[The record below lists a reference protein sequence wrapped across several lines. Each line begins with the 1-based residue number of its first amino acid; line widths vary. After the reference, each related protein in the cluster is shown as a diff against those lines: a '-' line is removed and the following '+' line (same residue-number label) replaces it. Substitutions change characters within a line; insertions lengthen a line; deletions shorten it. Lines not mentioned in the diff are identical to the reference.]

1 MHRLLLLAL
10 AACATQTC
18 DETKP
23 MLWLHIHNAGGTSIR
38 ALAETYGERPLEPA
52 TTNWNL
58 WLHAKETYKTISCRE
73 KVDLFKRQAAATMTM
88 IERPF
93 DAADAA
99 CAELAYGT
107 TLRSPVSTMLS
118 TIVTNNV
125 DVDAL

>member
-10 AACATQTC
+10 TACAKKKC

-23 MLWLHIHNAGGTSIR
+23 MLWLHVHNAGGTTIR
-38 ALAETYGERPLEPA
+38 TLAETYGERPLEPA
-52 TTNWNL
+52 TMNWNL

-93 DAADAA
+93 DAA
-99 CAELAYGT
+99 
-107 TLRSPVSTMLS
+107 
-118 TIVTNNV
+118 
-125 DVDAL
+125 